1 MTSGMEPYDDAASGA
16 CPAADGHCARRP
28 RRRAPGRL
36 SALAAAVVLA
46 ALSATWFPGTSA
58 QEQPAAAPAG
68 LPDEYSV
75 KAAFLYAF
83 GRFVEWP
90 AGALGNAAD
99 PFVIGIVGED
109 SFGDVLKEIAAKK
122 TLQDRRIVVRRFAMP
137 DDYRPTCQILF
148 VSRSLS
154 AEQQA
159 AMLKKTQGNPVLV
172 VGETPGF
179 AEKGGIIN
187 FYAEEDRIRFEIN
200 AEAARK
206 AQLRLSAQ
214 LLSLGR
220 PAAAAQPTSSN

>member
-1 MTSGMEPYDDAASGA
+1 MASTAEPNNDRAA
-16 CPAADGHCARRP
+16 RP
-28 RRRAPGRL
+28 RRRGPKRL
-36 SALAAAVVLA
+36 SALAAAIVLA

-90 AGALGNAAD
+90 TGALGKATD
-99 PFVIGIVGED
+99 PFAIGIVGED
-109 SFGDVLKEIAAKK
+109 SFGDVLKKIAAKK
-122 TLQDRRIVVRRFAMP
+122 TLQDRRIVVRRFAAP
-137 DDYRPTCQILF
+137 DDYRATCQILF
-148 VSRSLS
+148 VSRSLTG
-154 AEQQA
+154 EQQA
-159 AMLKKTQGNPVLV
+159 AILKKTEGSPVLV

-200 AEAARK
+200 AEAARR
-206 AQLRLSAQ
+206 AQLHLDAQ
-214 LLSLGR
+214 LLNLGKTVGAAR
-220 PAAAAQPTSSN
+220 PTPSN

>member
-1 MTSGMEPYDDAASGA
+1 MTSGMEPNDGAASGA
-16 CPAADGHCARRP
+16 CQATRRDCANRP
-28 RRRAPGRL
+28 RRRRPKRL
-36 SALAAAVVLA
+36 SALAATVVLA
-46 ALSATWFPGTSA
+46 AVAATWFPGTSA

-68 LPDEYSV
+68 RPDEYSV

-90 AGALGNAAD
+90 TGALGNATD
-99 PFVIGIVGED
+99 PFVIGIVGEN
-109 SFGDVLKEIAAKK
+109 SFGDVLKEIAARK
-122 TLQDRRIVVRRFAMP
+122 TLQDRRIVVRRFASA

-154 AEQQA
+154 ADQQA
-159 AMLKKTQGNPVLV
+159 AILKKTQGNPLLV

-179 AEKGGIIN
+179 AQKGGMIN

-206 AQLRLSAQ
+206 ANFAWTPSC
-214 LLSLGR
+214 
-220 PAAAAQPTSSN
+220 